1 MMNMPKHLTVVYT
14 INDEAEFAPV
24 RAEIMARFGECSGR
38 AYAVTAISAD
48 NEVRRVELMEE
59 AAARFPLDA
68 GDVIEQIASH
78 PDVGNVSGLDAIGH

>member
-1 MMNMPKHLTVVYT
+1 MAMPKYLTVVYT
-14 INDEAEFAPV
+14 INDETEFASV
-24 RAEIMARFGECSGR
+24 RAEIMARFGECTGR

-59 AAARFPLDA
+59 AAARYPLDA

-78 PDVGNVSGLDAIGH
+78 PDVGSVAGLDAIVH